1 LKQAVIITS
10 VVLALSAAAFPA
22 AGHEATGA
30 ESPASVTGLDGQ
42 TKQTAPSPWDGTT
55 LLFDQSVTTQTF
67 HLGGDYQSYDPTYEW
82 WLAFKP
88 RYTVYDH
95 KNDAVSVYL
104 WMNLYLELTNS
115 DTTTTYREPLLG
127 PTWLW
132 ATYAHTFREVRDY
145 KTTLSA
151 GPRLTLPT
159 DKGAYDIGQFVGLGA
174 VASVAQTFPLLGKGA
189 RALNGAR
196 LGLGVIYN
204 HPFDRSTGPVNGDIH
219 QLRDD
224 IGGRPIVS
232 DQLSG
237 QMNQQHSL
245 NLSFFGDLKIARRL
259 ELSLSYILLNAWDY
273 APRATEVCITSGCVT
288 PTSIANPTT
297 YRVNTWLVAALEYGV
312 IEELSVSLGYYNL
325 ANQLA
330 PDGTR
335 RDPLWSPTAR
345 IFLTL
350 TSNLDAVYRRV
361 TKKPVS
367 RPIAAGPQT
376 AQATPIAQ
384 TAQ

>member
-1 LKQAVIITS
+1 MKRGGLIP
-10 VVLALSAAAFPA
+10 VVGLCLAG
-22 AGHEATGA
+22 AGAEAHEAPAGA
-30 ESPASVTGLDGQ
+30 ESSPAV
-42 TKQTAPSPWDGTT
+42 TAPSSPERQEAGSRWRGSI
-55 LLFDQSVTTQTF
+55 LLLDQSITAETVGV
-67 HLGGDYQSYDPTYEW
+67 GGAYQSPDPTYEW
-82 WLAFKP
+82 WLALKP
-88 RYTVYDH
+88 RYTLFDRGT
-95 KNDAVSVYL
+95 DAVSLNL
-104 WMNLYLELTNS
+104 WMNAYLELTNS

-159 DKGAYDIGQFVGLGA
+159 DKGAYDIGQFLGLGA